1 MSTTVTTATEFETVI
16 GLEIHV
22 ELKTNSKLFCGC
34 ENHFGGAPNTQVC
47 PVCLG
52 LPGSL
57 PVVNGR
63 AVECHL
69 LTALALG
76 CSVPNYSK
84 FDRKNYFYHDMPKN
98 FQTSQFDLPLAGKGI
113 VKIKDHQNP
122 GAIREIGITRI
133 HLEEDT
139 GKSIHYRT
147 INGQLVPD
155 RLAQSEFSL
164 IDYNRAGVPLMEI
177 VSEPDMRN
185 SQEAV
190 DYLQAIREVLLWI
203 GVSDCKMEEGSMR
216 CDANVSVRPVG
227 TEPFGTKAEVKN
239 MNSFRSVKLA
249 IDFEVQ
255 RQIELIRSG
264 GQVIQETRGWD
275 EGRAITISMRS
286 KEEAH
291 DYRYFPEPDLAAI
304 VIEPD
309 WLESLR
315 QSLPELPK
323 QKVERY
329 QRDLQLSEYDAN
341 LLVGSLA
348 TAQFFEQAL
357 ELSKSKEAK
366 SLANLM
372 INELSRLVQA
382 AELEFDR
389 SPVSPKQMAELVDC
403 LQQGKISSKGA
414 KELLPQLMENP
425 SDESVEKSIERLG
438 LGQMSDSGAIK
449 EIVERIVQANPVAVQ
464 EYKSGKAKALNV
476 LVGQVMKESKGRAN
490 PGQVSAM
497 VLELLGSDS

>member
-1 MSTTVTTATEFETVI
+1 
-16 GLEIHV
+16 
-22 ELKTNSKLFCGC
+22 
-34 ENHFGGAPNTQVC
+34 
-47 PVCLG
+47 
-52 LPGSL
+52 
-57 PVVNGR
+57 
-63 AVECHL
+63 
-69 LTALALG
+69 
-76 CSVPNYSK
+76 
-84 FDRKNYFYHDMPKN
+84 MPKN